1 MTGETPQWCAS
12 RRGVL
17 TAAGL
22 AGVASAVTGCSM
34 AAVPFDATNA
44 GAIPHDEE
52 VPEPSQAPNGQAV
65 AVQVAS
71 TTDIPV
77 GGGMVILKDN
87 IVVTQPVAGQ
97 FKAFAAVCPHV
108 GCLLDKVAN
117 GTINC
122 PCHGSTFRISDGGVV
137 TGPATR
143 PLTPVRVT
151 VANGMITIV

>member
-1 MTGETPQWCAS
+1 MTGQTPQWRAS
-12 RRGVL
+12 RRGL
-17 TAAGL
+17 LIAAGL
-22 AGVASAVTGCSM
+22 AGAAGAVAGCST
-34 AAVPFDATNA
+34 AAVPFDATV
-44 GAIPHDEE
+44 GGTIPRYEE
-52 VPEPSQAPNGQAV
+52 VPAPSQAPNGQAI

-97 FKAFAAVCPHV
+97 FKAFAAVCPHL

-117 GTINC
+117 GTIDC
-122 PCHGSTFRISDGGVV
+122 PCHGSTFRIGDGSVV

-143 PLTPVRVT
+143 PLTPVPVT
-151 VANGMITIV
+151 VADGMITIT

>member
-1 MTGETPQWCAS
+1 MTGQTPQWCVS

-17 TAAGL
+17 MAAGL
-22 AGVASAVTGCSM
+22 AGAASTVAGCSTD
-34 AAVPFDATNA
+34 AVPFDATV
-44 GAIPHDEE
+44 GGTIPHDEE
-52 VPEPSQAPNGQAV
+52 APAPSRAPDGQTI

-97 FKAFAAVCPHV
+97 FKAFSTVCPHL

-122 PCHGSTFRISDGGVV
+122 PCHGSTFRISDGSVV

-143 PLTPVRVT
+143 PLTPVPIT
-151 VANGMITIV
+151 VAGGMITIM